1 MADKTNIF
9 GAFDIG
15 ETKCASLIGFLNEN
29 EYKVLGRR
37 SFPTSLHRDPLECIA
52 RLCNELADLKR
63 ELDVEISA
71 IGISCG
77 GPLDNVRGIIQSPP
91 NLPGW
96 DDIEICDLVEQL
108 AGVPAFLENDANAGA
123 IAEWKYGAGKGVD
136 NMLFLTF
143 GTGLGAGVIIG
154 GNLLYGCN
162 GNAGELGHIRL
173 APDGPV
179 GYGKAGSFE
188 GFCSGNGLA
197 QQMKTFARSR
207 LESGNP
213 VSWGQD
219 ETAIALLDAKK
230 LSALA
235 EAGDPDAL
243 KIFENC
249 GRMLGKGLAIAV
261 DLYNPEKIVIG
272 SMFVRCEKFL
282 RPAMEQSLAE
292 EALEISRSVVSV
304 VPALLGESAG
314 DVAAL
319 CAARENFIL
328 YQKLKYE
335 R

>member
-1 MADKTNIF
+1 MADKNNIF

-15 ETKCASLIGFLNEN
+15 GTKCASLIGFLNEN

-52 RLCNELADLKR
+52 RLCKELADLKR

-96 DDIEICDLVEQL
+96 DDIEVCDLVEQL

-173 APDGPV
+173 APD
-179 GYGKAGSFE
+179 
-188 GFCSGNGLA
+188 
-197 QQMKTFARSR
+197 
-207 LESGNP
+207 
-213 VSWGQD
+213 
-219 ETAIALLDAKK
+219 
-230 LSALA
+230 
-235 EAGDPDAL
+235 
-243 KIFENC
+243 
-249 GRMLGKGLAIAV
+249 
-261 DLYNPEKIVIG
+261 
-272 SMFVRCEKFL
+272 
-282 RPAMEQSLAE
+282 
-292 EALEISRSVVSV
+292 
-304 VPALLGESAG
+304 
-314 DVAAL
+314 
-319 CAARENFIL
+319 
-328 YQKLKYE
+328 
-335 R
+335 